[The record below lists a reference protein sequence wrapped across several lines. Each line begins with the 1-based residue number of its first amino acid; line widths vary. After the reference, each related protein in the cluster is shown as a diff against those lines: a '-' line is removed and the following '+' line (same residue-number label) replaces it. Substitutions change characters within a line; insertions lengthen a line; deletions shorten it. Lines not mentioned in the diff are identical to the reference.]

1 MRIFPKKNF
10 IVLNDEALMRLV
22 RQNRTAAF
30 DELYDRYSGRIYAF
44 VSRMLSGNT
53 EAARDL
59 TQDVFLRVVEKS
71 DTYNPQYRFSSWIFT
86 IASNL
91 CKNEYRRQAVRK
103 SDPLD
108 ETRLYAGQ
116 GNPER
121 SADQRLFSAALEQA
135 LNELRPSHRTV
146 FLLRYQQDFSIGE
159 IASIAGCAEG
169 TVKSRLH
176 HVIKKLGHQLK
187 DYEGLLE

>member
-1 MRIFPKKNF
+1 
-10 IVLNDEALMRLV
+10 MRLV

-44 VSRMLSGNT
+44 VLRMLSGNV

-71 DTYNPQYRFSSWIFT
+71 DIYSNEYRFSSWIFT

-108 ETRLYAGQ
+108 ETRILAGQ
-116 GNPER
+116 DNPER
-121 SADQRLFSAALEQA
+121 IADQRLFSEALEQA
-135 LNELRPSHRTV
+135 LAELQPAHRTV
-146 FLLRYQQDFSIGE
+146 FLLRYQQDFSVRD
-159 IASIAGCAEG
+159 IARIAGCAEG

-176 HVIKKLGHQLK
+176 HIIRQLGHQLK
-187 DYEGLLE
+187 DYEGLLK